1 MFFHTRQSTKIF
13 DSSKTLSPENLQL
26 LKDSIRFSPSSLNLQ
41 PWKVFCLERSTLRE
55 QLSTFAPGN
64 FSQVVESSHLFV
76 FTVEKELSEK
86 ELTKRIS
93 LTIEKNSLPKEK
105 ALAYEQ
111 FIKKMIP
118 SSWEPFAKKQVY
130 IALGFLMST
139 CALLNIAHCP
149 LEGFM
154 PLEFDKILGEPD
166 YTSTVLCAVGYEKE
180 KTPYVKTRLEEKDV
194 FFHQES

>member
-13 DSSKTLSPENLQL
+13 DSSKTISPENLQL

-41 PWKVFCLERSTLRE
+41 PWKVFCLERSPLRE

-76 FTVEKELSEK
+76 FTVEKNISETELKKRIDLTINTNSMTSEK
-86 ELTKRIS
+86 AI
-93 LTIEKNSLPKEK
+93 
-105 ALAYEQ
+105 AYES
-111 FIKKMIP
+111 FIRKMIP
-118 SSWEPFAKKQVY
+118 SSWEEFAKKQVY

-139 CALLNIAHCP
+139 CSLLNIDHCP

-154 PLEFDKILGEPD
+154 PLKFDKILGAPD

-180 KTPYVKTRLEEKDV
+180 KTPYIKTRLEEKDV
-194 FFHQES
+194 FFNQEQ